1 MFVFTE
7 CELLAQYEMVGV
19 TEFCFFFFSLF
30 FLSRESHEEQYSRA
44 PAINAASQI
53 FHTAVSC

>member
-19 TEFCFFFFSLF
+19 TELFFFFLF
-30 FLSRESHEEQYSRA
+30 FLSRESHEEQYSCA
-44 PAINAASQI
+44 PVINAAFQI
-53 FHTAVSC
+53 FHTDVSR

>member
-19 TEFCFFFFSLF
+19 TELFFFFFSF
-30 FLSRESHEEQYSRA
+30 CQEKVTKSN
-44 PAINAASQI
+44 I
-53 FHTAVSC
+53 AVPQ